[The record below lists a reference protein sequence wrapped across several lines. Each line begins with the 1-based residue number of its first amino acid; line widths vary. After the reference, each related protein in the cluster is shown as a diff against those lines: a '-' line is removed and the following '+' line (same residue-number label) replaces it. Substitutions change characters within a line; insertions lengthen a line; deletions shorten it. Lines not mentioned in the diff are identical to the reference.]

1 MDDSGVGDEPSP
13 AGAVPPAATDELLA
27 ACREEI
33 DDLDRQLVALLNA
46 RARVVERVGRI
57 KQQGSVAAFI
67 PEREEG
73 VYENVRAASRG
84 PLPSAGLKA
93 IYREILS
100 AMRSLEDHLTVAYL
114 GPAHTFTHEAAT
126 RRFGSAARYLP
137 QATVKDVFAAVE
149 RGTADY
155 GVAAIENSIQG
166 VVTATLD
173 SFVNADQ
180 SLRVCAEIV
189 LPISHFLL
197 GLGPLSSVRRV
208 YSHPM
213 AIGQCRNWLAAHLP
227 TAEQIEVSSTS
238 RAAELAQDDPTAA
251 SIGARIA
258 ADHYHLNVLA
268 EHVQD
273 RSDNATRFYVL
284 GHQSGQRTGH
294 DRTAV
299 MLSIRDR
306 IGALHDITGCLVR
319 HHVNMTHFDHRPSQR
334 RVWDYVFFIEIAG
347 HPSDPEVEA
356 ALEEL
361 RDYCLSVRVL
371 GAWRQG
377 ELGTVRA

>member
-1 MDDSGVGDEPSP
+1 MKDDAIAGEPSVS
-13 AGAVPPAATDELLA
+13 APPAETAALLA
-27 ACREEI
+27 QCRVEI

-73 VYENVRAASRG
+73 VYENVRAASNG
-84 PLPSAGLKA
+84 PLPSDALKA

-114 GPAHTFTHEAAT
+114 GPSHTFTHEAAS
-126 RRFGSAARYLP
+126 RRFGSAAKYMP
-137 QATVKDVFAAVE
+137 QPSVKDVFAAVE
-149 RGTADY
+149 RGVADY

-173 SFVNADQ
+173 AFVQADPN
-180 SLRVCAEIV
+180 LKVCAEII
-189 LPISHFLL
+189 LPISQFLL
-197 GLGPLSSVRRV
+197 GLGPLHSVRRV
-208 YSHPM
+208 YSHPT
-213 AIGQCRNWLAAHLP
+213 AIGQCRSWLAQQLP
-227 TAEQIEVSSTS
+227 SAEQIEVSSTT

-251 SIGARIA
+251 AIGSRLA
-258 ADHYHLNVLA
+258 ADQYHLKVLA
-268 EHVQD
+268 EHIQD

-284 GHQSGQRTGH
+284 GHQIGQRTGN
-294 DRTAV
+294 DRTAL

-319 HHVNMTHFDHRPSQR
+319 HRLNMTHFDHRPSQR
-334 RVWDYVFFIEIAG
+334 RVWDYIFFIEVLG
-347 HPSDPEVEA
+347 HPADADVEA

-361 RDYCLSVRVL
+361 REYCLSVRIL

-377 ELGTVRA
+377 ELAAVKA

>member
-1 MDDSGVGDEPSP
+1 MDETARPGMLPSSEPPS
-13 AGAVPPAATDELLA
+13 AETAALLA
-27 ACREEI
+27 ACRQEI

-73 VYENVRAASRG
+73 VYENVRAASEG
-84 PLPSAGLKA
+84 PLPADGLEA

-114 GPAHTFTHEAAT
+114 GPPQTFTHEAAT

-137 QATVKDVFAAVE
+137 QPAVKDVFAAVE
-149 RGTADY
+149 RGVADY

-173 SFVNADQ
+173 AFVNADPT
-180 SLRVCAEIV
+180 LKVCAEII

-213 AIGQCRNWLAAHLP
+213 ALGQCRNWLAAHLP
-227 TAEQIEVSSTS
+227 GAEQIEVSSTS

-258 ADHYHLNVLA
+258 ADHYHLQVLA

-284 GHQSGQRTGH
+284 GHQVGQRSGN

-299 MLSIRDR
+299 MLSIHDR
-306 IGALHDITGCLVR
+306 VGALHDITGCLVR
-319 HHVNMTHFDHRPSQR
+319 HGLNMTHFDHRPSQR
-334 RVWDYVFFIEIAG
+334 RVWDYIFFIEIIG
-347 HPSDPEVEA
+347 HPDDPAVEA

-361 RDYCLSVRVL
+361 REYCLSVRVL

-377 ELGTVRA
+377 ELAAVKA